1 MTAAELITELTDIC
15 KRQAEIIKAQA
26 FVLEQLKAQVK
37 EDEAAAT
44 IARLRELGCWDGLLL
59 IIPIGKGG

>member
-1 MTAAELITELTDIC
+1 MTATELITELTDIC

-44 IARLRELGCWDGLLL
+44 IARLRELGCWDG
-59 IIPIGKGG
+59 

>member
-37 EDEAAAT
+37 EDEAAT
-44 IARLRELGCWDGLLL
+44 IARLRELGCWDG
-59 IIPIGKGG
+59 